1 MFGINTVK
9 KVHKLYSRRLLS
21 FVFYVLE
28 EFCKALNG
36 FSLTQLKDY
45 IEGKN
50 EKSVKRSFKEL
61 PFYGTS
67 IEKPY
72 TKRLNNIDVMR
83 ELPFYDE
90 LKIVKSS
97 KAFQRY
103 VRNCSVEVI
112 DSKDSST
119 QLTIISSSI
128 KDLYKDL
135 LAEIRKRIY
144 SCLF

>member
-1 MFGINTVK
+1 MQGIKWILTNSIK
-9 KVHKLYSRRLLS
+9 RLHR
-21 FVFYVLE
+21 
-28 EFCKALNG
+28 
-36 FSLTQLKDY
+36 
-45 IEGKN
+45 GKN
-50 EKSVKRSFKEL
+50 EKEVKRSFKEL

-128 KDLYKDL
+128 KDLDKDL